1 LDKPCHKITVSRVS
15 DTLGELLAK
24 LSSEDRT
31 LRTFRRALGFSQIIQ
46 KDLVPL
52 LIHEKG
58 DVKIIDAGIRLL
70 VNLTI
75 PVECLLPMEIMARTD
90 AGRHTIYEL
99 NNLLFSA
106 KDAFIEPRSTRSI
119 IDFMRK
125 MLDQVSTLSS
135 VHSNMLI
142 FLCFHALKHIASA
155 PALYQ
160 PY

>member
-1 LDKPCHKITVSRVS
+1 
-15 DTLGELLAK
+15 
-24 LSSEDRT
+24 

-58 DVKIIDAGIRLL
+58 DVKIIDACIRLL

-106 KDAFIEPRSTRSI
+106 KDAFVEPRSTRSI
-119 IDFMRK
+119 IDFMRTI
-125 MLDQVSTLSS
+125 LDQVLTPSS
-135 VHSNMLI
+135 VNRDILT
-142 FLCFHALKHIASA
+142 IACVVISTT
-155 PALYQ
+155 
-160 PY
+160 